1 MSHYLSE
8 YCKYLFS
15 YFVYQG
21 NHHEIT
27 NDVYDAFIKASFTF
41 DRTYRYDEAPS
52 KFGVVNEGFVRNS
65 QIVINSDNLLI
76 KLIYILKAEK
86 EQISD
91 YYQLENIKEVFN
103 DILDFDKHPSQILL
117 HGGTALVKF
126 IKEATSV
133 HGINDKILVK
143 PKTPY
148 FFLNP
153 NLDRNMYLA
162 TDVDSM
168 RTALSYI
175 NNWNTKGFAYSLP
188 PISDEDEEQIN
199 VSIYNFV
206 SSNEIVSIHNARSKD
221 KILVYKVADKLG
233 FVVLLGKIF

>member
-1 MSHYLSE
+1 
-8 YCKYLFS
+8 
-15 YFVYQG
+15 V
-21 NHHEIT
+21 
-27 NDVYDAFIKASFTF
+27 
-41 DRTYRYDEAPS
+41 PS

-65 QIVINSDNLLI
+65 QIIINSNNLLI

-86 EQISD
+86 EQILD

-103 DILDFDKHPSQILL
+103 DILDFDRHPSQILFY
-117 HGGTALVKF
+117 GRSTLVKF

-133 HGINDKILVK
+133 HGINEKILVK
-143 PKTPY
+143 PKFPY
-148 FFLNP
+148 FFSNP

-168 RTALSYI
+168 VTALSYA

-188 PISDEDEEQIN
+188 PISDEDEDRIN
-199 VSIYNFV
+199 ISIYNFV
-206 SSNEIVSIHNARSKD
+206 SQNEIIPIHDARSKD
-221 KILVYKVADKLG
+221 KILVYKVGDKLG